1 MTTGETACPTKK
13 DQQLTNTVNEVTNM
27 IGNKPS
33 DAFQEGDEVVLE
45 RGTYQG
51 TPGVFVRL
59 LKDVNWAEIRG
70 SDGSLWSH
78 PVVWLAHAPSA
89 AASVVN

>member
-1 MTTGETACPTKK
+1 VTTGETACPTKK

-59 LKDVNWAEIRG
+59 RQDINWADIKER
-70 SDGSLWSH
+70 DGSLWSH
-78 PVVWLAHAPSA
+78 PVEWLAHAA
-89 AASVVN
+89 GASH